1 MTSIVLRAVAIG
13 IAVAGFLD
21 PAFTSAGR
29 AHARVSIVVQDGSTM
44 ELPAAGGSSRRAS
57 AERVRDR
64 LAKNL
69 GGDYDIQ
76 PRLTSDA
83 AAVVVIGDRYPDS
96 SLAPAINAETA
107 ETAEKTRSASS
118 AGSALPSGT
127 PVVSVSTVDVS
138 DEVSPDVRI
147 VRLDAPRDVPAGTA
161 FRVGVDVEGTGVAGA
176 SSTLTLRVGDL
187 EVGRASHRWRGER
200 DRWHAEIEAV
210 PVGEPP
216 FVVHVQAE
224 PLERERTRIDNE
236 ADTIVDLRRGPIRVE
251 VYEPRP
257 SWATAFIRR
266 ALEADPRFHVA
277 SLSATSKSVATRTGD
292 AAALGDPA
300 FETFDVVIAGG
311 LDRLTERDVRAL
323 ERFMRERGGAVV
335 LAPDARIDTG
345 PAHELLRDV
354 TPIERLSEQPEKL
367 TVVSPLAPIQAS
379 ELLLMR
385 GESPFVDRIAT
396 TSGSDPSSVV
406 VSMPRGDGRLVV
418 SGALDAWRFR
428 AEDDGAFD
436 RFWQSTVAGL
446 ALAVPPPADVTIV
459 PAILKPGERGELIV
473 RARGVQTGVRASI
486 DGQPIRLWPEA
497 ESGLF
502 RGSFAAPDNDG
513 RSTIVAQIDGP
524 IRRVASR
531 TVVIRSGAQ
540 RPLPAAVAPLSLL
553 SSSHQGIHVTPENT
567 SALEQF
573 IRRTV
578 APPSATVTRRP
589 MRSPWWMIPFVMCL
603 SAEWWLRRR
612 AGLR

>member
-13 IAVAGFLD
+13 IAVAGLLD

-29 AHARVSIVVQDGSTM
+29 TRARVSIVVQDGLTM
-44 ELPAAGGSSRRAS
+44 ELPAAGGPSRRAV

-64 LAKNL
+64 LAKDL
-69 GGDYDIQ
+69 RGDYDIQ

-83 AAVVVIGDRYPDS
+83 AAVVIIGDRYPDS
-96 SLAPAINAETA
+96 SLAATINAETA
-107 ETAEKTRSASS
+107 ESADKTGSASS

-127 PVVSVSTVDVS
+127 PVSVSTVDVS
-138 DEVSPDVRI
+138 ADVSPNVRI
-147 VRLDAPRDVPAGTA
+147 ARLDAPRDVPAGTA
-161 FRVGVDVEGTGVAGA
+161 FRVGVDVEGTGVAGV
-176 SSTLTLRVGDL
+176 SSTLTVRVGDL
-187 EVGRASHRWRGER
+187 EVSRSSHQWRGDR
-200 DRWHAEIEAV
+200 DRWRAEIDAV

-216 FVVHVQAE
+216 FVVRVEAE
-224 PLERERTRIDNE
+224 PLERERTRLDNR
-236 ADTIVDLRRGPIRVE
+236 ADAIVDARRSPIRVE

-311 LDRLTERDVRAL
+311 LDRLTARDVRAL

-335 LAPDARIDTG
+335 LVPDARIDAG
-345 PAHELLRDV
+345 PAHELLRHV
-354 TPIERLSEQPEKL
+354 TLIERLSEQPEKL

-385 GESPFVDRIAT
+385 GHAPLVDRIAT
-396 TSGSDPSSVV
+396 TSGSDPSPVV

-428 AEDDGAFD
+428 AEDEGAFD

-446 ALAVPPPADVTIV
+446 ALAVPLPIDVSVV
-459 PAILKPGERGELIV
+459 PAILKPAERGAVIV

-502 RGSFAAPDNDG
+502 RGSFTARDTNG

-524 IRRVASR
+524 TPRIASR
-531 TVVIRSGAQ
+531 TVVIRAGAQ
-540 RPLPAAVAPLSLL
+540 RPLPPAVAPLSLL
-553 SSSHQGIHVTPENT
+553 SSSHHGIHVAPE
-567 SALEQF
+567 SAGALEQF

-578 APPSATVTRRP
+578 TPPSATVTRRP
-589 MRSPWWMIPFVMCL
+589 MRSAWWMIPFVMCL

-612 AGLR
+612 AGLP